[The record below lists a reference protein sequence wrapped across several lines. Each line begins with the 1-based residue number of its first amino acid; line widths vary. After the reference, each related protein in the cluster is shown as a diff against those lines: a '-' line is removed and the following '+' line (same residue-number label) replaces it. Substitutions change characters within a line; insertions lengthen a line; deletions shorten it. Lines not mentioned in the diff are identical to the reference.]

1 MQSVGTLV
9 YELKTLTSPAGDTA
23 EFYRT
28 IPAVINNG
36 DSLAHIMCPKNVLKR
51 ITNVPDLCSY
61 VLGG

>member
-36 DSLAHIMCPKNVLKR
+36 DSLAHIMCPQKCTEKDN
-51 ITNVPDLCSY
+51 
-61 VLGG
+61 